1 MAKDRVNPSFWVMN
15 RQFLT
20 VVSAMLLV
28 SGLNASAQSKL
39 QLLFSGTC
47 YTTDAQGRIVAQP
60 INNQTLLKKAA
71 DAGGLKDTS
80 GLGLAYHI
88 NGNELGDT
96 IEVINRT
103 TGATLSTVF
112 GLYFG
117 ESFGR
122 QALMSAS
129 RRQMKRIEYIYT
141 DQNDHSL
148 GSVFLTDYYF
158 LDNNGN
164 TNATYVLGQ
173 MQYLILSG
181 GSQTNAQVCTAS
193 FTTFRPWKFQ

>member
-1 MAKDRVNPSFWVMN
+1 MAKDCVTSSFWVMN
-15 RQFLT
+15 RQLLT
-20 VVSAMLLV
+20 IISAVLLL
-28 SGLNASAQSKL
+28 SGLSASAQAKL

-47 YTTDAQGRIVAQP
+47 YTTDAQGRIVAQS
-60 INNQTLLKKAA
+60 INNQTLLQKAA
-71 DAGGLKDTS
+71 QAGGLKDTS
-80 GLGLAYHI
+80 GLALAYHI

-96 IEVINRT
+96 IEVINRNS
-103 TGATLSTVF
+103 GDTLTTVF

-122 QALMSAS
+122 QALLSAS
-129 RRQMKRIEYIYT
+129 HRQMKRIEYIYT
-141 DQNDHSL
+141 DQNSHSL
-148 GSVFLTDYYF
+148 GSAFLTDYYF

-164 TNATYVLGQ
+164 TNTTYVLGQ

-193 FTTFRPWKFQ
+193 FTTLRPWKFQ